1 MAEISKI
8 YRAAVLPLICI
19 ITLVMAT
26 GVCRA
31 EKSKPYTIVIDAG
44 HGGTDP
50 GAPGVFTNEKDINLA
65 IAKKL
70 GNLLTATFPDVKVVY
85 TRSTDVFVKIRD
97 RMQKAKDVNAD
108 LFISIHC
115 NSAAKENPNRTNLSG
130 TSVYILGNENTDK
143 NLSVVMAENAA
154 ILLEDDYK
162 TKYQGFDN
170 SPEQY
175 IFMEICQSKM
185 VGKSIELAE
194 KVQSQLVRHAGLRDN
209 KVRQTQAIWLV
220 LHSTMPLI
228 FLEVDFICNPEREKY
243 MASETGQ
250 TKIAEAVVKGIAAY
264 RNAKINLPAAPSAG
278 ATAGNSP
285 SAAPSTPASTA
296 TADNTAA
303 TQQAQTSGEPT
314 YHIQI
319 FVASEQLPAT
329 SPKFKGLTPTYH
341 YRDGASY
348 KYYYGSYPTPEAAR
362 KALPDVKRQFPDAFV
377 ITMQEGKRIK

>member
-1 MAEISKI
+1 MYTLSKI
-8 YRAAVLPLICI
+8 FRSAGMRLICLI
-19 ITLVMAT
+19 ALVMTA
-26 GVCRA
+26 GVSLA
-31 EKSKPYTIVIDAG
+31 ERTKPYIVVIDAG

-50 GAPGVFTNEKDINLA
+50 GALGRITTEKDINLA

-115 NSAAKENPNRTNLSG
+115 NSAAKENPSRTSLSG

-194 KVQSQLVRHAGLRDN
+194 KVQSQLVKHAGLRDN

-243 MASETGQ
+243 MASEAGQ
-250 TKIAEAVVKGIAAY
+250 TKIAEAVVKGIAEY
-264 RNAKINLPAAPSAG
+264 RNAKVTLPAQQSTPPKS
-278 ATAGNSP
+278 
-285 SAAPSTPASTA
+285 STPAPTPKQD
-296 TADNTAA
+296 T
-303 TQQAQTSGEPT
+303 TQTETHTTQSSGDPT

-319 FVASEQLPAT
+319 FVAAEQLPAT
-329 SPKFKGLTPTYH
+329 SPKFKGLSPTNF
-341 YRDGASY
+341 YRDGSAY
-348 KYYYGSYPTPEAAR
+348 KYYYGSYTSPEAAR
-362 KALPDVKRQFPDAFV
+362 KALPEVKRLFPDAFV
-377 ITMQEGKRIK
+377 ITMHDGKRIK

>member
-1 MAEISKI
+1 MTTLRLI
-8 YRAAVLPLICI
+8 YL
-19 ITLVMAT
+19 ITLVMT
-26 GVCRA
+26 VGVSYA
-31 EKSKPYTIVIDAG
+31 EKPKPYVIVIDAG

-50 GAPGVFTNEKDINLA
+50 GALGCFTTEKDINLA

-70 GNLLTATFPDVKVVY
+70 GNLLTATFPDVKVIY

-115 NSAAKENPNRTNLSG
+115 NSAAKENPNRTSLSG

-194 KVQSQLVRHAGLRDN
+194 KVQSHLVKHAGLRDN

-243 MASETGQ
+243 MESETGQ
-250 TKIAEAVVKGIAAY
+250 RKIAEAVVNGIAAY
-264 RNAKINLPAAPSAG
+264 RNTKITLPKPTTPDAPQ
-278 ATAGNSP
+278 SP
-285 SAAPSTPASTA
+285 EVREPEKAQPTTSPT
-296 TADNTAA
+296 
-303 TQQAQTSGEPT
+303 QTSSDPT
-314 YHIQI
+314 YHIQL
-319 FVASEQLPAT
+319 FVAADQLQAN
-329 SPKFKGLTPTYH
+329 SPKFKGLTPAH
-341 YRDGASY
+341 YYR
-348 KYYYGSYPTPEAAR
+348 
-362 KALPDVKRQFPDAFV
+362 
-377 ITMQEGKRIK
+377 

>member
-1 MAEISKI
+1 MTTLRLI
-8 YRAAVLPLICI
+8 YL
-19 ITLVMAT
+19 ITLVMT
-26 GVCRA
+26 VGVSYA
-31 EKSKPYTIVIDAG
+31 EKPKPYVIVIDAG

-50 GAPGVFTNEKDINLA
+50 GALGCFTTEKDINLA

-70 GNLLTATFPDVKVVY
+70 GNLLTATFPDVKVIY

-115 NSAAKENPNRTNLSG
+115 NSAAKENPNRTSLSG

-194 KVQSQLVRHAGLRDN
+194 KVQSQLVKHAGLRDN

-250 TKIAEAVVKGIAAY
+250 RKIAEAVVNGIAAY
-264 RNAKINLPAAPSAG
+264 RNTKITLPKPTTPDAPQ
-278 ATAGNSP
+278 SP
-285 SAAPSTPASTA
+285 EVREPEKAQPTPSPT
-296 TADNTAA
+296 
-303 TQQAQTSGEPT
+303 QTSSDPT

-319 FVASEQLPAT
+319 FVAADQLQAN
-329 SPKFKGLTPTYH
+329 SPKFKGLTPAHY
-341 YRDGASY
+341 YRDGSAY
-348 KYYYGSYPTPEAAR
+348 KYYYGSYPTQDAAR
-362 KALPDVKRQFPDAFV
+362 KALPEVKRLFPDAFV

>member
-1 MAEISKI
+1 M
-8 YRAAVLPLICI
+8 RLICLI
-19 ITLVMAT
+19 ALVMTA
-26 GVCRA
+26 GVSLA
-31 EKSKPYTIVIDAG
+31 ERTKPYIVVIDAG

-50 GAPGVFTNEKDINLA
+50 GALGRITTEKDINLA

-115 NSAAKENPNRTNLSG
+115 NSAAKENPSRTSLSG

-194 KVQSQLVRHAGLRDN
+194 KVQSQLVKHAGLRDN

-243 MASETGQ
+243 MASEAGQ
-250 TKIAEAVVKGIAAY
+250 TKIAEAVVKGIAEY
-264 RNAKINLPAAPSAG
+264 RNAKVTLPAQQSTPPKS
-278 ATAGNSP
+278 
-285 SAAPSTPASTA
+285 STPAPTPKQD
-296 TADNTAA
+296 T
-303 TQQAQTSGEPT
+303 TQTETHTTQSSGDPT

-319 FVASEQLPAT
+319 FVAAEQLPAT
-329 SPKFKGLTPTYH
+329 SPKFKGLSPTNF
-341 YRDGASY
+341 YRDSSAY
-348 KYYYGSYPTPEAAR
+348 KYYYGSYTSPEAAR
-362 KALPDVKRQFPDAFV
+362 KALPEVKRLFPDAFV
-377 ITMQEGKRIK
+377 ITMRDGKRIK